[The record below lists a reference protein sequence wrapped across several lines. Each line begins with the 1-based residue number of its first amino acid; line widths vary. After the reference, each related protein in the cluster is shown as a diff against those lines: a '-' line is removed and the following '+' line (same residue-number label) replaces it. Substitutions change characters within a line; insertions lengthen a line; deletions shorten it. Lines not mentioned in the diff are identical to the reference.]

1 MKKVNFSKGVTGRL
15 IGAAAGGAVSAIWDS
30 YVTPVLP
37 ASVSAYPDYVKIA
50 AGAVVPMFVKGNQ
63 LVNTACD
70 GLMTCGIQNVVAD
83 LLANTGTDPTT
94 TTGGTTTGGTT
105 TGGDSVSGLYISGGR
120 RFPSYQKAVRLNGA
134 AKTAVNGAAAKTK
147 KVVYQG

>member
-83 LLANTGTDPTT
+83 LLANTGTDLT
-94 TTGGTTTGGTT
+94 TTTGGTT
-105 TGGDSVSGLYISGGR
+105 TGGDSVSGLYISGR
-120 RFPSYQKAVRLNGA
+120 NFPSYQKAVRLNGA

>member
-15 IGAAAGGAVSAIWDS
+15 IGAAAGGAVSAVWDS

-37 ASVSAYPDYVKIA
+37 DSVSAYPDYVKIA

-70 GLMTCGIQNVVAD
+70 GLMTCGIQNVVAG
-83 LLANTGTDPTT
+83 LLAETT
-94 TTGGTTTGGTT
+94 TTKTETGT
-105 TGGDSVSGLYISGGR
+105 DSVSGLYISGGR
-120 RFPSYQKAVRLNGA
+120 KFPSYQRAIHLNGA
-134 AKTAVNGAAAKTK
+134 AKTAVNGAAKSK

>member
-37 ASVSAYPDYVKIA
+37 ESVSAYPDYVKIA

-70 GLMTCGIQNVVAD
+70 GLMTCGIQNVVAGI
-83 LLANTGTDPTT
+83 LADTGTD
-94 TTGGTTTGGTT
+94 TTTGGTT
-105 TGGDSVSGLYISGGR
+105 TGGDSVSGLYISGGHK
-120 RFPSYQKAVRLNGA
+120 FPSYQKAVRLNGA
-134 AKTAVNGAAAKTK
+134 AKTAVNGAAKTK